1 MPKQA
6 RRSSPSPKP
15 AASKRSA
22 AIAKAPKGKAAVKV
36 LTKKKTAVPPKR
48 NAPTKESKA
57 DNGKTLDMCLILDC
71 TASMYSWIQ
80 RSKDTLKTIIDQVKK
95 ENPSLKVRVAF
106 VGYRDFGDGAKQ
118 YSTIDFSENLD
129 IVKTFISKQDASG
142 GNDMPED
149 VQGGFH
155 KALGMS
161 WEPYSI
167 RSVFHIADAPGHGKD
182 ICECGWG
189 DRYPGGSPDGHRIQD
204 QMRMFSAL
212 NINFTFVKVN
222 KYCDKM
228 IKVMQENFNPSG
240 LTMNVT
246 DLANACKNMS
256 KQEVDNQFVNAASF
270 MLRAVVGGGAKGKGK
285 KAAALKKVKRS
296 KPLWDTKQFAE
307 KQFFSQTAYLNVKSI
322 EGNQV
327 TVENSWGNQM
337 IVSRDIVE
345 NMYSADHFEKEV
357 HMNMTNMA
365 EVLQTVQDNIF
376 TVQFRAKPKE
386 EDAVKALQEAK

>member
-1 MPKQA
+1 M
-6 RRSSPSPKP
+6 
-15 AASKRSA
+15 
-22 AIAKAPKGKAAVKV
+22 
-36 LTKKKTAVPPKR
+36 
-48 NAPTKESKA
+48 
-57 DNGKTLDMCLILDC
+57 
-71 TASMYSWIQ
+71 
-80 RSKDTLKTIIDQVKK
+80 
-95 ENPSLKVRVAF
+95 
-106 VGYRDFGDGAKQ
+106 
-118 YSTIDFSENLD
+118 
-129 IVKTFISKQDASG
+129 
-142 GNDMPED
+142 
-149 VQGGFH
+149 H
-155 KALGMS
+155 
-161 WEPYSI
+161 
-167 RSVFHIADAPGHGKD
+167 
-182 ICECGWG
+182 
-189 DRYPGGSPDGHRIQD
+189 
-204 QMRMFSAL
+204 
-212 NINFTFVKVN
+212 
-222 KYCDKM
+222 
-228 IKVMQENFNPSG
+228 
-240 LTMNVT
+240 VT